1 MNQQVL
7 LHYYDRELTEIL
19 AIFRFYTKWKIK
31 IKVFWVIQSFF
42 YYLMSLCYYM
52 WKIFC
57 VKNSIWLHLH

>member
-31 IKVFWVIQSFF
+31 IKVF
-42 YYLMSLCYYM
+42 
-52 WKIFC
+52 
-57 VKNSIWLHLH
+57 